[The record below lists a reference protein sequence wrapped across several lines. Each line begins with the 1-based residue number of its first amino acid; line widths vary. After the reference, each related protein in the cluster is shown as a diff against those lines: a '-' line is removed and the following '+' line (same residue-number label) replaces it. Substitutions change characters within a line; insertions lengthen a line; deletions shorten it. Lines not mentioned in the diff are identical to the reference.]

1 MLAGSSAAEV
11 PALQVKGE
19 AQIAAPRSRV
29 WATLMDPDALQRCL
43 PGCQRFEPVAPDEW
57 EATMTVGLAAIK
69 GTYAGRV
76 RIGERQ
82 PETSYRLSVEGS
94 GAGNRIR
101 GSGVITLADGP
112 HGGTLARY
120 EGDAQVL
127 GPLAAVGQ
135 RLMQPAAKLLAEQF
149 FRQVG
154 TEVNR

>member
-1 MLAGSSAAEV
+1 
-11 PALQVKGE
+11 
-19 AQIAAPRSRV
+19 
-29 WATLMDPDALQRCL
+29 MDPDVLQRCL
-43 PGCQRFEPVAPDEW
+43 PGCQRFEPVGPDEW

-76 RIGERQ
+76 RISDRQ

-101 GSGVITLADGP
+101 GSGLITLSDDPA
-112 HGGTLARY
+112 GGTLARY

-135 RLMQPAAKLLAEQF
+135 RLLQPAAKMLANQF
-149 FRQVG
+149 FRQVAA
-154 TEVNR
+154 EVKG